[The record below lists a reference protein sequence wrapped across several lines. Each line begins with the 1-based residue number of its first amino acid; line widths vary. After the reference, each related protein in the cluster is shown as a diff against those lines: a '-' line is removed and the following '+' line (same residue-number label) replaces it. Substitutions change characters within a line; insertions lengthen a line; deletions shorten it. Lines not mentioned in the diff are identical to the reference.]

1 MSSSFRVNTNVSALK
16 GYYELARVNAQTEKA
31 QLKLASGKRILHV
44 SDDTSGF
51 NIGNALNRKIS
62 TMQAALGNIGSAKDM
77 LATAEGALIG
87 INELITRIEGKMA
100 DASDPAKDRSAIAS
114 DIRALAVE
122 IDNILKVTRFNDVNL
137 LSGSGASGVAI
148 PGGKSATNFIFQ
160 IGENT
165 EETILVNFAT
175 GIAAPGGYAADFSV
189 SLSNYTKAGAY
200 SISSD
205 FSTTLQ
211 ANLSTLKAA
220 LSFSL
225 GQIGNMMQRLDV
237 KETFLNTA
245 MTNAMSSTSRIFDA
259 DFAMESLNAMKGQIM
274 SQSATAML
282 SQLNAAPQ
290 NVLQLFK

>member
-62 TMQAALGNIGSAKDM
+62 TMKAALGNIGSAKDM

-100 DASDPAKDRSAIAS
+100 DATDPAKDRSAIAS

-175 GIAAPGGYAADFSV
+175 GIAAPGGYAAAFSV
-189 SLSNYTKAGAY
+189 SLSNFTQAGAY